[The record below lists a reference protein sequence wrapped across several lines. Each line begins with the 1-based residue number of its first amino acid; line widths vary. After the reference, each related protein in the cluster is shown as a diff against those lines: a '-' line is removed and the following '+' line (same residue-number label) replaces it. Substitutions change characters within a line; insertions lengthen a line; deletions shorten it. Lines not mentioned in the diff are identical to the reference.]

1 MVAFERAPLV
11 ERREA
16 LFEPVEVDAQRV
28 ALAETVRDLCGTQ
41 AQAERLV
48 LEVQDAH
55 DAAVRLGFLGRCV
68 PEDVVGAEAVG
79 DPCRGPVSLVLA
91 LGRSRPPRPA
101 RAPIAPAPVRAQLAM
116 RVAFVVGERVRLHE
130 PGQTE
135 LGQDV
140 QRWGAAGE
148 GVRRVPCRDR

>member
-1 MVAFERAPLV
+1 MRPTV

-16 LFEPVEVDAQRV
+16 LFEPVGVDSQRV

-41 AQAERLV
+41 AQAEGLV

-79 DPCRGPVSLVLA
+79 ERCRAPVSGLLV
-91 LGRSRPPRPA
+91 LGRSNRSG
-101 RAPIAPAPVRAQLAM
+101 QL
-116 RVAFVVGERVRLHE
+116 ER
-130 PGQTE
+130 
-135 LGQDV
+135 
-140 QRWGAAGE
+140 
-148 GVRRVPCRDR
+148 